1 VAPGWVAVAAV
12 GVLVAAAFT
21 LRAIRLS
28 FFGSGEGAASQESGK
43 ASDHAL
49 QFPPIT
55 LAEKA
60 GALLLV
66 GATVLVG
73 LKPDLLLDWI
83 NPALQSPLFHA
94 VLKGGAP

>member
-1 VAPGWVAVAAV
+1 VV
-12 GVLVAAAFT
+12 VAAAFT
-21 LRAIRLS
+21 LRAIALG
-28 FFGSGEGAASQESGK
+28 FFGRQEAPASPGAAG
-43 ASDHAL
+43 AHAQAIHL
-49 QFPPIT
+49 EPIT

-83 NPALQSPLFHA
+83 NPALQSPLLQAAMKA
-94 VLKGGAP
+94 VAP